1 MKEINWEDIDF
12 EEACSLLEE
21 VVRLLE
27 GGETSLEESLALFE
41 QGIKL
46 IRFCNECLDKAE
58 GRIRVLVDEGF
69 GPDLR
74 DLAQG
79 GVG

>member
-1 MKEINWEDIDF
+1 MKEINWEELDF
-12 EEACSLLEE
+12 EEACRLLEE

-27 GGETSLEESLALFE
+27 GGETTLEESLALFE

-46 IRFCNECLDKAE
+46 VRFCNECLTRPKEGLGCWWTKALA
-58 GRIRVLVDEGF
+58 RNW
-69 GPDLR
+69 

>member
-1 MKEINWEDIDF
+1 MKEINWEELDF
-12 EEACSLLEE
+12 EEACRLLEE

-27 GGETSLEESLALFE
+27 GGETTSKNPLALFE

-46 IRFCNECLDKAE
+46 VRFCNECLDKAE

-69 GPDLR
+69 GPELR

>member
-1 MKEINWEDIDF
+1 MNWEEIGF
-12 EEACSLLEE
+12 EEACELLEE

-27 GGETSLEESLALFE
+27 SGETTLEESLALFE

-46 IRFCNECLDKAE
+46 VRFCNECLDKAE

-69 GPDLR
+69 GPELR